1 MLLLLLLA
9 ILDTIKKI
17 QSLEINQASI
27 GVFLDLPFSGLI
39 MILKMVLMRALKF
52 LTIEELLGEGMEHT
66 KNLIRMGLLSLE
78 LQ

>member
-66 KNLIRMGLLSLE
+66 KNLIRMELLSLE